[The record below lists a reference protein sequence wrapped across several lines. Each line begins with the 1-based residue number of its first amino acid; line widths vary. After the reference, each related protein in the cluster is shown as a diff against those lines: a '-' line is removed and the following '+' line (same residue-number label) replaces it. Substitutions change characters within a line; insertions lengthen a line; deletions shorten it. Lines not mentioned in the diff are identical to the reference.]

1 MIVNDLI
8 ISDCL
13 YFDWTNRL
21 DFVNK
26 HSKVALFTTVWLDAF
41 KIYTRVLECFIC
53 PFQVS

>member
-41 KIYTRVLECFIC
+41 KIYT
-53 PFQVS
+53 ST